1 MSRRLCLDTS
11 AYSHFKRGDRQVV
24 ELIDSADW
32 IGVPGVVI
40 GELAAGF
47 RQGSR
52 EEQNFREL
60 DEFLAW
66 PMVQE
71 LVVDWEAGRTF
82 GEIVAGLRKAGTPMP
97 ANDIWIAA
105 TCANAG
111 ATLLTYDGHFGGIG
125 RVGSIVL
132 KAGDSLTGSG

>member
-1 MSRRLCLDTS
+1 VSRRLCLDTS

-47 RQGSR
+47 RLGSR
-52 EEQNFREL
+52 AEQNFREL

-66 PMVQE
+66 PVVQE
-71 LVVDWEAGRTF
+71 LAVDWEAGRTF
-82 GEIVAGLRKAGTPMP
+82 GEIVAVLKKAGTPMP
-97 ANDIWIAA
+97 TNDIWIAA

-111 ATLLTYDGHFGGIG
+111 ATLVTYDGHFSGIG

-132 KAGDSLTGSG
+132 RSGPH